1 MPELDTTPRSAFDG
15 LLPLAGPHDGLEVID
30 RDGCGLATLVVRRD
44 ARKALRAALI
54 SQYGVE
60 LRDGPVVSR
69 GARISLIGTGADSW
83 LAVSAGPN
91 AGLYADLAARLA
103 GCASLSDQ
111 SDGYGLLG
119 VRGANAATVLQRLLP
134 IDLHPDAFPVGAAA
148 ATLAAHI
155 PLLLWR
161 SGEAE
166 FEVAVFRSYA
176 GSFIHALD
184 GAARPFRRSAAPTA
198 RG

>member
-1 MPELDTTPRSAFDG
+1 MPEFDLAPRTAFDG

-30 RDGCGLATLVVRRD
+30 RDGCGLATLVVRRG
-44 ARKALRAALI
+44 ARKALRAALM

-60 LRDGPVVSR
+60 LRDGAVVSR
-69 GARISLIGTGADSW
+69 GDRISLIGTGADSW
-83 LAVSAGPN
+83 LAVSAGPHP
-91 AGLYADLAARLA
+91 GLHADLAARLT
-103 GCASLSDQ
+103 GCVSLSDQ
-111 SDGYGLLG
+111 SDGYGLLSL
-119 VRGANAATVLQRLLP
+119 RGANVALVLQNLLP
-134 IDLHPDAFPVGAAA
+134 IDLHPGAFPAGAAA

-161 SGEAE
+161 SGEAA

-176 GSFIHALD
+176 GSFIHALEV
-184 GAARPFRRSAAPTA
+184 AARPFRRSAAPTG